1 MPADHRRLGLV
12 LAGAVVVAGGF
23 GIAIVEAM
31 LWPRGTI
38 WVVAAATVGIVVL
51 IRALT
56 GKRPEEPRR

>member
-1 MPADHRRLGLV
+1 VPAGRQRLGLL

-38 WVVAAATVGIVVL
+38 WLVAGATVALVIV

-56 GKRPEEPRR
+56 APRS

>member
-1 MPADHRRLGLV
+1 MPSDRRRLGLV

-38 WVVAAATVGIVVL
+38 WIVAGATVGLIVL

-56 GKRPEEPRR
+56 APRS

>member
-1 MPADHRRLGLV
+1 VPAGRQRLGLL
-12 LAGAVVVAGGF
+12 LAGVVVVAGGF

-38 WVVAAATVGIVVL
+38 WLVAGATVGLVIV

-56 GKRPEEPRR
+56 APRS

>member
-1 MPADHRRLGLV
+1 VPAGRQRLGLL

-38 WVVAAATVGIVVL
+38 WIVAASTVGLVIL

-56 GKRPEEPRR
+56 APRS

>member
-1 MPADHRRLGLV
+1 MPAGRQRLGLL
-12 LAGAVVVAGGF
+12 LAGVVVVAGGF

-38 WVVAAATVGIVVL
+38 WLVAGATVGLVIV

-56 GKRPEEPRR
+56 APRS

>member
-1 MPADHRRLGLV
+1 MLAGRRRLGLV
-12 LAGAVVVAGGF
+12 LAGAAVVAGGF

-38 WVVAAATVGIVVL
+38 WIVAGATIGLVVL

-56 GKRPEEPRR
+56 APRS